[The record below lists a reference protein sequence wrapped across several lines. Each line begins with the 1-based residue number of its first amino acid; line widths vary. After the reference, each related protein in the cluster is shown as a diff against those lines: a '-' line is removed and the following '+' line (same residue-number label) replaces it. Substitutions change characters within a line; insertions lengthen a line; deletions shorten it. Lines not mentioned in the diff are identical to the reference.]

1 MQISW
6 FRVFVMLVYVIGLGL
21 FVGLGQWVDALMLLA
36 VVYWSNV
43 AWFYE
48 GKCKF
53 QSVML
58 KEAKALMEEGLA
70 ELRANRTSVKK
81 GEEA

>member
-1 MQISW
+1 MSISW

-21 FVGLGQWVDALMLLA
+21 FVGLGQWVDALLLLA

-48 GKCKF
+48 GKSKF
-53 QSVML
+53 LVEML
-58 KEAKALMEEGLA
+58 KETKKLMEVAIKERKEPVSKEGKA
-70 ELRANRTSVKK
+70 
-81 GEEA
+81 